1 MKKIIYKVFALLLG
15 LVMIQSCE
23 SMDETNTDPTRMD
36 EANAGSFLAPV
47 IYNMSVYTWQR
58 YNSYTFQLMQCLVT
72 TNSTNGVDRK
82 ASCRE
87 RV

>member
-58 YNSYTFQLMQCLVT
+58 
-72 TNSTNGVDRK
+72 
-82 ASCRE
+82 
-87 RV
+87 